1 MPHMG
6 YPQPSIPRAH
16 GGQPCC
22 RVETQTGSLLGDF
35 RACVGSE
42 LDPER
47 GALGKINANPEAV
60 KTTVKLTPENASTL
74 SWWSKLTGLPT
85 EELINFVL
93 DEYFLDFI
101 SWILIRTTT
110 KAFPRRPSALLKCK
124 DRNGAERALEWV
136 KSRVL
141 KEYRGRHPVFE
152 SSIDELPDGSFQIDP
167 FISFEDGESSRVC

>member
-1 MPHMG
+1 M
-6 YPQPSIPRAH
+6 
-16 GGQPCC
+16 
-22 RVETQTGSLLGDF
+22 GSLLGDF

-93 DEYFLDFI
+93 AEYFLDFNKDNDQ
-101 SWILIRTTT
+101 S
-110 KAFPRRPSALLKCK
+110 FPEEALGLLKFK

-141 KEYRGRHPVFE
+141 KEYGGRHPVFE
-152 SSIDELPDGSFQIDP
+152 SSIDELPDGSFQIDA

>member
-6 YPQPSIPRAH
+6 YPQPSIPRAQ

-35 RACVGSE
+35 RVCVGSE

-47 GALGKINANPEAV
+47 GALGKINPNPEAV

-93 DEYFLDFI
+93 DEYFLDFNKDNDQ
-101 SWILIRTTT
+101 S
-110 KAFPRRPSALLKCK
+110 FPEEALGLLKFK

>member
-22 RVETQTGSLLGDF
+22 RVETQTGSLFGDF

-60 KTTVKLTPENASTL
+60 KTTVKLTPENAPSL

-93 DEYFLDFI
+93 DEYFLDFNKDNDQ
-101 SWILIRTTT
+101 S
-110 KAFPRRPSALLKCK
+110 FPEEALGLLKFK

-141 KEYRGRHPVFE
+141 KEYGGRHPVFE

>member
-93 DEYFLDFI
+93 DEYFLDFNKDNDQ
-101 SWILIRTTT
+101 S
-110 KAFPRRPSALLKCK
+110 FPEEALGLLKFK

-141 KEYRGRHPVFE
+141 KEYGGRHSVFE